1 MKRAE
6 KIGYIIGLLIGL
18 SAWLFL
24 IYFVMSELFNR
35 IINDSGDPFPVL
47 TLLVGIAILIRQ
59 TSLSNKFKAIQEWIN
74 K

>member
-1 MKRAE
+1 MKKAE

-24 IYFVMSELFNR
+24 IYYVISELFNR

>member
-24 IYFVMSELFNR
+24 IYFVISELFNR

>member
-1 MKRAE
+1 MKKAE

-35 IINDSGDPFPVL
+35 IVNDSGDPFPVL

>member
-1 MKRAE
+1 MKKAE
-6 KIGYIIGLLIGL
+6 KIGYVIGLLIGL

-24 IYFVMSELFNR
+24 IYYVISELFNR

>member
-1 MKRAE
+1 MKKSE
-6 KIGYIIGLLIGL
+6 KVGYIIGLLIGL

-24 IYFVMSELFNR
+24 IYFVISELFNR

>member
-1 MKRAE
+1 MKKAE

-74 K
+74 R